1 MQIDHQSHEIS
12 GKKCQ
17 LFTRIMRVLG
27 KKTEMDQQGMEGNI
41 FFQCKC
47 LFSGRDALV
56 ALLQTLLIKEK
67 NVLMMSINPNMGH
80 PP

>member
-1 MQIDHQSHEIS
+1 
-12 GKKCQ
+12 
-17 LFTRIMRVLG
+17 
-27 KKTEMDQQGMEGNI
+27 MDQQGMEGNI

-67 NVLMMSINPNMGH
+67 NVLMMSINPNMGY